1 VSAVIT
7 RPRPGPETGPPR
19 FGRVLHAEWTK
30 FRTVRGWIIGM
41 FLGMLLIVVIPLLD
55 HSSCGGQASPGSPP
69 VVGLGCSSP
78 AGPGGEGVIDSFYF
92 VHQPLGR
99 HGAITARMTSLTSP
113 GGLTP
118 WTKAGVIIQASLRPG
133 SAYAAMMVTAGHGVR
148 MQYDYTGDIAGPAA
162 RVTGTAPR
170 WLRLTRAGDTLTGY
184 QSADGTHWRAVG
196 TVRLAGLPA
205 TAAAGLFATS
215 PVSAH
220 STSRSIG
227 SSSGSGSA
235 TLGTAR
241 FDHVTLRAGTGTG
254 TPSGAGWAG
263 TNVGAGP
270 GSGAPPGSGFHQA
283 GGTVTVTGSGDI
295 APDVAAGPEGTGTP
309 MGRTLLGVFFGLI
322 AVAVVAA
329 MFTTAEYRRGLI
341 RATFAA
347 SPRRGRVLAAKAAV
361 IAAVSFGAALPAA
374 VVAVAA
380 GEWVLR
386 SNGNYILPASPL
398 TEMRV
403 VAGSA
408 ALVAVTAVL
417 ALSLGTLLR
426 HSAGAIT
433 LVMALIVLPYFF
445 SAALPIL
452 PPGAAGWLLRVT
464 PAAGFAIQQ
473 AMPQYTQVTADY
485 TPGNGYFPLPP
496 WAGFAVL
503 CAWAAVAMALAA
515 VALRRRDA

>member
-1 VSAVIT
+1 MSAVIT
-7 RPRPGPETGPPR
+7 RPRPGPETGRPP

-30 FRTVRGWIIGM
+30 FRTVRGWIIGI
-41 FLGMLLIVVIPLLD
+41 LIGMLLIVVIPLLD
-55 HSSCGGQASPGSPP
+55 HGSCGGQVSPDSP
-69 VVGLGCSSP
+69 VAVGLGCSSP
-78 AGPGGEGVIDSFYF
+78 AGPAGEGVIDSFYF
-92 VHQPLGR
+92 VHQPLAR
-99 HGAITARMTSLTSP
+99 HGTITARMTSLTGQ

-118 WTKAGVIIQASLRPG
+118 WAKAGVIIKASLRPG

-162 RVTGTAPR
+162 AVTAAAPR

-196 TVRLAGLPA
+196 TVHLAGLLA
-205 TAAAGLFATS
+205 RTAAGMFAAS
-215 PVSAH
+215 PVSSH
-220 STSRSIG
+220 SASHSIG
-227 SSSGSGSA
+227 TSSGSGSA

-241 FDHVTLRAGTGTG
+241 FDHVTLRGGVG
-254 TPSGAGWAG
+254 GGWAG
-263 TNVGAGP
+263 TSVGGGP

-295 APDVAAGPEGTGTP
+295 APDVAAGPEGNGTP
-309 MGRTLLGVFFGLI
+309 IGITLLGVFFGLI
-322 AVAVVAA
+322 AVVVVAA

-361 IAAVSFGAALPAA
+361 IAAVSFAAALPAA
-374 VVAVAA
+374 GVAVVA

-386 SNGNYILPASPL
+386 SNGNYILPVSLL
-398 TEMRV
+398 TEVRV

-408 ALVAVTAVL
+408 ALMAVTAVL
-417 ALSLGTLLR
+417 ALALGSLLR
-426 HSAGAIT
+426 HSAGAVT

-452 PPGAAGWLLRVT
+452 PAGAADWLLRVT

-473 AMPQYTQVTADY
+473 SVPQYAQITADY

-503 CAWAAVAMALAA
+503 CAWAALAVTLAA

>member
-1 VSAVIT
+1 MSAVIT

-30 FRTVRGWIIGM
+30 FRTVRGWILGM
-41 FLGMLLIVVIPLLD
+41 FIGMLLIVAIPLLD
-55 HSSCGGQASPGSPP
+55 HSSCGGQVSPGSP
-69 VVGLGCSSP
+69 VVAGLGCSSP

-92 VHQPLGR
+92 VHQPLAR
-99 HGAITARMTSLTSP
+99 HGTITARMTSLTSP
-113 GGLTP
+113 GGLAP
-118 WTKAGVIIQASLRPG
+118 WAKAGVIIQASPRPG

-148 MQYDYTGDIAGPAA
+148 MQYDYTGDIAGPAGP
-162 RVTGTAPR
+162 VTAAAPR

-196 TVRLAGLPA
+196 TVHLAGLPA
-205 TAAAGLFATS
+205 TVAAGLFATS

-227 SSSGSGSA
+227 SSSGTGSA

-241 FDHVTLRAGTGTG
+241 FDHVTLRGRTGTG
-254 TPSGAGWAG
+254 GGWAG
-263 TNVGAGP
+263 TNVGSGP

-322 AVAVVAA
+322 AVVVVATL
-329 MFTTAEYRRGLI
+329 FTTAEYRRGLI

-398 TEMRV
+398 TEVRV

-452 PPGAAGWLLRVT
+452 PLGAADWLLRVT

-473 AMPQYTQVTADY
+473 PMPQYAQVTADY

-503 CAWAAVAMALAA
+503 CAWAALAATLAA

>member
-1 VSAVIT
+1 MTA
-7 RPRPGPETGPPR
+7 G
-19 FGRVLHAEWTK
+19 
-30 FRTVRGWIIGM
+30 
-41 FLGMLLIVVIPLLD
+41 
-55 HSSCGGQASPGSPP
+55 SPG
-69 VVGLGCSSP
+69 
-78 AGPGGEGVIDSFYF
+78 
-92 VHQPLGR
+92 
-99 HGAITARMTSLTSP
+99 
-113 GGLTP
+113 
-118 WTKAGVIIQASLRPG
+118 
-133 SAYAAMMVTAGHGVR
+133 
-148 MQYDYTGDIAGPAA
+148 
-162 RVTGTAPR
+162 

-196 TVRLAGLPA
+196 TVHLAGLPA

-220 STSRSIG
+220 STSRAIG
-227 SSSGSGSA
+227 TSSGTGSA

-241 FDHVTLRAGTGTG
+241 FDHVTLRGRGGGGRAGGGSGWTGT
-254 TPSGAGWAG
+254 S
-263 TNVGAGP
+263 VGAAP
-270 GSGAPPGSGFHQA
+270 GSAAPPGSGFQQA

-322 AVAVVAA
+322 AVVVVAT
-329 MFTTAEYRRGLI
+329 MFVTAEYRRGLI

-374 VVAVAA
+374 VIAVAA

-398 TEMRV
+398 TEVRV
-403 VAGSA
+403 IVGSA

-417 ALSLGTLLR
+417 SLALGTLLR
-426 HSAGAIT
+426 HSAGTIT

-452 PPGAAGWLLRVT
+452 PPGAADWLLRVT

-473 AMPQYTQVTADY
+473 SMPQYAQVTADY

-496 WAGFAVL
+496 WAGFGVL
-503 CAWAAVAMALAA
+503 CAWAALAVALAA